1 LGSAQLQTTRLQAFE
16 GVRSTFAR
24 QSRQTGL
31 MMWCL
36 AKDGK
41 IIEIDR
47 TSWHSIDSSQQL
59 IILINPD
66 ES

>member
-1 LGSAQLQTTRLQAFE
+1 LIAVSPRVGSGKADRTIGQP
-16 GVRSTFAR
+16 GR

-47 TSWHSIDSSQQL
+47 TSWHPIQSSQQL
-59 IILINPD
+59 IILTNPD